1 MRKIDDDEMVSASE
15 IASYAFCPEAW
26 RLGSWAGLK
35 AE

>member
-1 MRKIDDDEMVSASE
+1 MRKIEDPEMVSASE

-26 RLGSWAGLK
+26 RLGSGLGLA